1 MNPRLRLFS
10 RRRFLHLLAW
20 AALAATSAPRA
31 ATPGQPPLRI
41 GLTLGLTGTYAKD
54 SEMMGKAYRLWA
66 EQVNRRGGLLGRP
79 VELLLHDDRSD
90 PAVARAVYEDLIL
103 RDGVDLIF
111 APFSSAITFAM
122 APVAER
128 HGYPLLAAGAAADE
142 IWKQGYRYVF
152 ATIPPAGRQTI
163 GLLAILA
170 DAGIDTLAIVEADD
184 VYSSALAEGTR
195 KWAAEYRI
203 RIISGRK
210 IAKGTHELEP
220 MAREA
225 RQSGARAL
233 LMAGHFDEAVNMR
246 RALKKIGWTP
256 AAFYASVGP
265 TQDAYRTALAGD
277 EEGVLATSTWEAR
290 EDLRLPGSTAFL
302 RAFVDRFGVSPSFVA
317 AQAYSAGQLLEQALL
332 KTGRVE
338 RKLLRDTLA
347 AMDTDVIIGRYTVD
361 QLGMLTKR
369 FPLIIQWQGGRRE
382 IVWPPEIRTAQPRL
396 GS

>member
-1 MNPRLRLFS
+1 MNPRLFS
-10 RRRFLHLLAW
+10 RRRFLQLLAW
-20 AALAATSAPRA
+20 TALAAAGGTRA
-31 ATPGQPPLRI
+31 ATPDQPPLRI
-41 GLTLGLTGTYAKD
+41 GLSLGLSGPYAKS

-66 EQVNRRGGLLGRP
+66 EQVNSRGGLLGRP
-79 VELLLHDDRSD
+79 VELVLHDDRSD
-90 PAVARAVYEDLIL
+90 PAAARAIYEDLIL
-103 RDGVDLIF
+103 RDKVDLIL
-111 APFSSAITFAM
+111 APFSSAITAAV

-142 IWKQGYRYVF
+142 IWKHGYRFVF

-170 DAGIDTLAIVEADD
+170 DAGIDTLAIVESDD
-184 VYSSALAEGTR
+184 VYSAALAEGTR
-195 KWAAEYRI
+195 KWAAEYGI
-203 RIISGRK
+203 RIISARK
-210 IAKGTHELEP
+210 VRQGTPDLEP

-233 LMAGHFDEAVNMR
+233 LMAGHFEDAVNMR

-265 TQDAYRTALAGD
+265 TLDAYRTALAGD

-290 EDLRLPGSTAFL
+290 EDLRLPGSKEFL
-302 RAFVDRFGVSPSFVA
+302 RAFVDRFRVSPSFIA

-332 KTGRVE
+332 KTGRLE

-347 AMDTDVIIGRYTVD
+347 AMDTNVIIGRYTVD
-361 QLGMLTKR
+361 QMGMLTKR
-369 FPLIIQWQGGRRE
+369 VPLIIQWQRGRRE

>member
-1 MNPRLRLFS
+1 MNPRLFS

-20 AALAATSAPRA
+20 TAFASAGGTRA

-41 GLTLGLTGTYAKD
+41 GLSLGLTGIHAKNG
-54 SEMMGKAYRLWA
+54 EMMDKAYRLWA

-79 VELLLHDDRSD
+79 VELVLRDDRSD
-90 PAVARAVYEDLIL
+90 PAVARAIYEDLIHQ
-103 RDGVDLIF
+103 DKVDLLF
-111 APFSSAITFAM
+111 APFSSAITFAV

-170 DAGIDTLAIVEADD
+170 DAGITTLAIVEADD

-195 KWAAEYRI
+195 KWAAEYGI
-203 RIISGRK
+203 RIISGRR
-210 IAKGTHELEP
+210 IVKGTPDLEP

-246 RALKKIGWTP
+246 RALKKIDWAP

-265 TQDAYRTALAGD
+265 TLDAYRTALAGD

-290 EDLRLPGSTAFL
+290 EDLRLPGSKEFL
-302 RAFVDRFGVSPSFVA
+302 HAFVDRFGVSPSFVA
-317 AQAYSAGQLLEQALL
+317 AQAYAAGQLLEQALL
-332 KTGRVE
+332 KTGRLE
-338 RKLLRDTLA
+338 RSSLRDALA
-347 AMDTDVIIGRYTVD
+347 AMDTNVIIGRYTVD

-382 IVWPPEIRTAQPRL
+382 IVWPPEMRTAQPRL